1 MLDKILLLVLL
12 VGGTWIL
19 QDAIASILYYLGRED
34 EKWHFNHA
42 VRIFRGLWGL
52 VFITMGIILL
62 WS

>member
-1 MLDKILLLVLL
+1 MHKLLLLVLL

-34 EKWHFNHA
+34 EKWYFNHA
-42 VRIFRGLWGL
+42 VRILRGLWGL
-52 VFITMGIILL
+52 VFIAMGIILL